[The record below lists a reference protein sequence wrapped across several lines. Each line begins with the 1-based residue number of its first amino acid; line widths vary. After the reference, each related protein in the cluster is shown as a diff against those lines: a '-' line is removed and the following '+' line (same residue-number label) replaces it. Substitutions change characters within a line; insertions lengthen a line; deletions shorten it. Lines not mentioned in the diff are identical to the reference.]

1 MAHVTYSA
9 KSGARES
16 LSRIL
21 GIAGNTFRESIRQPV
36 ILIIMAI
43 SVVMIALSPYTTF
56 FTMLESDKMVKEMGL
71 ATILV
76 AGLLI
81 SAAAASSVVSRE
93 IENRTVLTIIS
104 KPVGRVEFIL
114 GKYLGVLACLFL
126 ASYVIG
132 QVLILTSAVGGF
144 EAGPLQDVHFPIL
157 LSMVGMGLAVLIAAA
172 ILNFK
177 KNYHFAATAVMLAA
191 PGFTLV
197 TIVFMVLQVIFAMY
211 WPEGLNIV
219 IDVWVIV
226 GGFLVMLALF
236 IIAAIAVAVSTRL
249 SAVATI
255 LICASIFMLGLLS
268 DYLFYEQ
275 TAENIFARVAYSV
288 IPNFQVFWLADAIVA
303 GRWVP
308 LTYIGSS
315 LLYSM
320 CYIIAT
326 LFVAMLLFEDRQVS

>member
-1 MAHVTYSA
+1 MAQVTYSA
-9 KSGARES
+9 KFGLKET
-16 LSRIL
+16 LMRIL

-56 FTMLESDKMVKEMGL
+56 FTMLESDKMVKEMGM
-71 ATILV
+71 ATMLV

-104 KPVGRVEFIL
+104 KPVGRVEFII

-126 ASYVIG
+126 SSYVIG

-172 ILNFK
+172 WLNFK
-177 KNYHFAATAVMLAA
+177 KNYHFAATAVLLAA
-191 PGFTLV
+191 PAFTVV
-197 TIVFMVLQVIFAMY
+197 TVVFLILQVIFALY
-211 WPEGLNIV
+211 WPEGLSIS
-219 IDVWVIV
+219 IDIWVIV
-226 GGFLVMLALF
+226 GSFLVMLALF

-249 SAVATI
+249 GAVATI
-255 LICASIFMLGLLS
+255 LISASIFMLGLLS

-275 TAENIFARVAYSV
+275 SGVNLFARVAYAL
-288 IPNFQVFWLADAIVA
+288 IPNFQIFWIADAIVA

-308 LTYIGSS
+308 WSYIGGS
-315 LLYSM
+315 LLYSL
-320 CYIIAT
+320 CYIIAM
-326 LFVAMLLFEDRQVS
+326 LFIAMLLFEDRQVS